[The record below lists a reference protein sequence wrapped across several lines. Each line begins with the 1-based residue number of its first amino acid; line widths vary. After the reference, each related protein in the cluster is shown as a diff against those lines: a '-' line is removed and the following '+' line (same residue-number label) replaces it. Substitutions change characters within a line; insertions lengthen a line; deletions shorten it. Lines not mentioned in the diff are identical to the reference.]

1 MNKKNSIF
9 VITGIFLICTRFWVS
24 FGTVN
29 IDISNDIVG
38 YILIFLGINNMKEL
52 NSRFKKGM
60 FLSLAGLAGA
70 ILSQYLIARDWPVPE
85 TMYSIAIGISVVFA
99 IYYLLLYRSPCHGSK
114 DTRKNCCYKKLS
126 DNMASYVCRNI
137 YPLFCI
143 QVYNNNVVYSCWGPD
158 CCNHNLLLFFSFF
171 NQQAALWR
179 LIALHFLTNI
189 KLIFTLFVCTVRWL
203 TFARRS
209 VLMMSSARKDINYE
223 KVRDYYQTWKTW
235 WS

>member
-9 VITGIFLICTRFWVS
+9 VIIGIFLICTRFWVS

-70 ILSQYLIARDWPVPE
+70 ILSQYLIARAWPVTE

-99 IYYLLLYRSPCHGSK
+99 IYFTYYYTEALVMEARIQEK
-114 DTRKNCCYKKLS
+114 TADTRNYQLT
-126 DNMASYVCRNI
+126 
-137 YPLFCI
+137 
-143 QVYNNNVVYSCWGPD
+143 W
-158 CCNHNLLLFFSFF
+158 LLMS
-171 NQQAALWR
+171 AG
-179 LIALHFLTNI
+179 
-189 KLIFTLFVCTVRWL
+189 IF
-203 TFARRS
+203 
-209 VLMMSSARKDINYE
+209 IH
-223 KVRDYYQTWKTW
+223 
-235 WS
+235 

>member
-85 TMYSIAIGISVVFA
+85 TMYSISIGISVVFA
-99 IYYLLLYRSPCHGSK
+99 IYFTYYYTEALVMEARIQEKTAVTRNYQITWLLMSAGIFIHYFAFKSTITMWSILVE
-114 DTRKNCCYKKLS
+114 
-126 DNMASYVCRNI
+126 A
-137 YPLFCI
+137 
-143 QVYNNNVVYSCWGPD
+143 
-158 CCNHNLLLFFSFF
+158 
-171 NQQAALWR
+171 
-179 LIALHFLTNI
+179 LIAVITIYYCFLVFSTS
-189 KLIFTLFVCTVRWL
+189 KQL
-203 TFARRS
+203 
-209 VLMMSSARKDINYE
+209 YE
-223 KVRDYYQTWKTW
+223 D
-235 WS
+235 

>member
-9 VITGIFLICTRFWVS
+9 VIIGIFLICTRFWVS

-99 IYYLLLYRSPCHGSK
+99 IYFTYYYTEALVMEARIQE
-114 DTRKNCCYKKLS
+114 KNCCYKKLS

-143 QVYNNNVVYSCWGPD
+143 QVYNNNVVYSC
-158 CCNHNLLLFFSFF
+158 
-171 NQQAALWR
+171 
-179 LIALHFLTNI
+179 
-189 KLIFTLFVCTVRWL
+189 
-203 TFARRS
+203 
-209 VLMMSSARKDINYE
+209 
-223 KVRDYYQTWKTW
+223 
-235 WS
+235 

>member
-70 ILSQYLIARDWPVPE
+70 IPE

-99 IYYLLLYRSPCHGSK
+99 IYFTYYYTEALVMEARIQEKTAVTRNYQITWLLMSAGIFIHYFAFKSTITMWSILVE
-114 DTRKNCCYKKLS
+114 
-126 DNMASYVCRNI
+126 A
-137 YPLFCI
+137 
-143 QVYNNNVVYSCWGPD
+143 
-158 CCNHNLLLFFSFF
+158 
-171 NQQAALWR
+171 
-179 LIALHFLTNI
+179 LIAVITIYYCFLVFSTSRQ
-189 KLIFTLFVCTVRWL
+189 L
-203 TFARRS
+203 
-209 VLMMSSARKDINYE
+209 YE
-223 KVRDYYQTWKTW
+223 DW
-235 WS
+235 

>member
-1 MNKKNSIF
+1 MNKKNWLF
-9 VITGIFLICTRFWVS
+9 VITGIFLICRRFWVS

-99 IYYLLLYRSPCHGSK
+99 IYFTYYYTEALVMEARIQEKTAVTRNYQITWLLMSAGIFVQYFAIKS
-114 DTRKNCCYKKLS
+114 T
-126 DNMASYVCRNI
+126 
-137 YPLFCI
+137 
-143 QVYNNNVVYSCWGPD
+143 
-158 CCNHNLLLFFSFF
+158 
-171 NQQAALWR
+171 
-179 LIALHFLTNI
+179 I
-189 KLIFTLFVCTVRWL
+189 KLIMTTKNAQYSVIPSTSGKSRLDIASNNSFPIPFTANTCST
-203 TFARRS
+203 TS
-209 VLMMSSARKDINYE
+209 VPPIK
-223 KVRDYYQTWKTW
+223 
-235 WS
+235 

>member
-9 VITGIFLICTRFWVS
+9 IIIGIFLICTRFWVS

-70 ILSQYLIARDWPVPE
+70 ISYCKSLACTRDYVF
-85 TMYSIAIGISVVFA
+85 YSYRYQRRICYIF
-99 IYYLLLYRSPCHGSK
+99 YLLLYRSPCHGSK
-114 DTRKNCCYKKLS
+114 DTGKNCCYKKLS

-143 QVYNNNVVYSCWGPD
+143 QVYNNNVVYTCWSTD
-158 CCNHNLLLFFSFF
+158 CRDYYILLFLSIF
-171 NQQAALWR
+171 NQQTALRR
-179 LIALHFLTNI
+179 LIALHFLTNAI
-189 KLIFTLFVCTVRWL
+189 WLFTLFVYTVIEL
-203 TFARRS
+203 TFACFS

>member
-1 MNKKNSIF
+1 MNKKNSLF

-99 IYYLLLYRSPCHGSK
+99 IYFTYYYTEALVMEARIQEKTAVTRNYQITWLLMSAGIFVHYFAFKS
-114 DTRKNCCYKKLS
+114 T
-126 DNMASYVCRNI
+126 I
-137 YPLFCI
+137 
-143 QVYNNNVVYSCWGPD
+143 
-158 CCNHNLLLFFSFF
+158 
-171 NQQAALWR
+171 
-179 LIALHFLTNI
+179 HFLTNI

-223 KVRDYYQTWKTW
+223 KVRDYYQT
-235 WS
+235 

>member
-9 VITGIFLICTRFWVS
+9 VIIGIFLICTRFWVS

-85 TMYSIAIGISVVFA
+85 TVFYSNRYQCRICYIF
-99 IYYLLLYRSPCHGSK
+99 YLLLCKPLSWKRIQG
-114 DTRKNCCYKKLS
+114 KKL
-126 DNMASYVCRNI
+126 
-137 YPLFCI
+137 
-143 QVYNNNVVYSCWGPD
+143 
-158 CCNHNLLLFFSFF
+158 LL
-171 NQQAALWR
+171 QE
-179 LIALHFLTNI
+179 II
-189 KLIFTLFVCTVRWL
+189 
-203 TFARRS
+203 
-209 VLMMSSARKDINYE
+209 SS
-223 KVRDYYQTWKTW
+223 
-235 WS
+235 

>member
-9 VITGIFLICTRFWVS
+9 VIIGIFLICTRFWVS

-60 FLSLAGLAGA
+60 FSFSCRTCRCNTLTISYCKRLAC
-70 ILSQYLIARDWPVPE
+70 ARDYVF
-85 TMYSIAIGISVVFA
+85 YSNRYQCRICYIF
-99 IYYLLLYRSPCHGSK
+99 YLLLHRSPCHGSK

-126 DNMASYVCRNI
+126 ANMASYVCRNI

-143 QVYNNNVVYSCWGPD
+143 QVFNNNVVYTC
-158 CCNHNLLLFFSFF
+158 
-171 NQQAALWR
+171 
-179 LIALHFLTNI
+179 
-189 KLIFTLFVCTVRWL
+189 
-203 TFARRS
+203 
-209 VLMMSSARKDINYE
+209 
-223 KVRDYYQTWKTW
+223 
-235 WS
+235 